1 MSTENNPQ
9 VSEQQEPVLVL
20 DDKKYVISELSDQ
33 AKYLVAG
40 LNDLQRK
47 ISGIRLELDQ
57 LQVASEGF
65 TARLKEEVE
74 KPSEEVPEV
83 VEGEE
88 ISS

>member
-1 MSTENNPQ
+1 MSTENNPK
-9 VSEQQEPVLVL
+9 VGQQEEPVLIL

-33 AKYLVAG
+33 AKYLVAS

-47 ISGIRLELDQ
+47 ITGVRMELDQ

-65 TARLKEEVE
+65 TSRLKEEVE

>member
-1 MSTENNPQ
+1 MSTETQVTNN
-9 VSEQQEPVLVL
+9 EPVLVL
-20 DDKKYVISELSDQ
+20 DGKKYVISELSDS

-47 ISGIRLELDQ
+47 INGFRMELDQ

-65 TARLKEEVE
+65 TARLKQEVE
-74 KPSEEVPEV
+74 KPSEDEVPEV

-88 ISS
+88 LPE

>member
-1 MSTENNPQ
+1 MSTETQVTNN
-9 VSEQQEPVLVL
+9 EPVLVL
-20 DDKKYVISELSDQ
+20 DGKKYVISELSDS

-47 ISGIRLELDQ
+47 IAGFRMELDQ

-65 TARLKEEVE
+65 TARLKQEVE
-74 KPSEEVPEV
+74 NSSEDELPEV

-88 ISS
+88 LPQ